1 MATQTGL
8 INRALVR
15 IGKQRIVSFE
25 EQSASAQAVR
35 DIWNDVRQSAIRSHP
50 WNFAIRRTSLSPV
63 DGTPPFGWDY
73 RFRKPAAQNDH
84 QGWLRTLG
92 VWEDAGETVPAD
104 WDAEGPYILANVDL
118 LYLRF
123 VADITNV
130 SNWDP
135 LFAEALM
142 LKLASELA
150 VALANSNQ
158 MHDTYYAA
166 AEKAF
171 ARARAVDGM
180 DGKPIDL
187 PMGTWETARFGDVV

>member
-1 MATQTGL
+1 MSTQTGL

-15 IGKQRIVSFE
+15 IGKARIASFE
-25 EQSASAQAVR
+25 EQSPSAQAVR
-35 DIWNDVRQSAIRSHP
+35 DIWNDVRQSAIRAHP

-63 DGTPPFGWDY
+63 DGTPPFGWTY

-92 VWEDAGETVPAD
+92 VYEDADEAVVPA
-104 WDAEGPYILANVDL
+104 WDAEGPYILADVDL
-118 LYLRF
+118 IYLRF

-135 LFAEALM
+135 LFAEALS

-150 VALANSNQ
+150 VALANSSQ
-158 MHDTYYAA
+158 LHDTLGQL
-166 AEKAF
+166 AERAF

-180 DGKPIDL
+180 DGKPIDI
-187 PMGTWETARFGDVV
+187 PMGTWEQARFGDVV